1 MGGILRQC
9 EFESPQS
16 AIRIHVQFAFAN
28 VLRTFSSDW
37 HDPALPYS
45 FTYPVATTAVF
56 NNSAIH
62 GQNVYG
68 SLDGGAHLSN
78 YLFSPYQ
85 VLKSLDC
92 TDHLGDGKFSPDDD
106 DVGHIVQMA
115 ATSVLGADAVIQTQW
130 TNPNRTIPVEEAIG
144 MNPRY
149 EEIYVIP
156 EYLLANEERYPSWFG
171 RQDPR
176 AILGKLDTA

>member
-85 VLKSLDC
+85 VLKSVDA
-92 TDHLGDGKFSPDDD
+92 TEYLGDGKFFPEN
-106 DVGHIVQMA
+106 IVQMA
-115 ATSVLGADAVIQTQW
+115 ATSVVGADAVIQTQW
-130 TNPNRTIPVEEAIG
+130 AKANRTIPVEEAIV

-149 EEIYVIP
+149 KEIYVVP
-156 EYLLANEERYPSWFG
+156 EYLLANRERYPSWFG
-171 RQDPR
+171 KQDPR
-176 AILGKLDTA
+176 AMLGKLDTE